1 MAVQLTYTGTP
12 FAEQIKQQ
20 GFKAGNPTG
29 GFSTRLADLFQKG
42 PKTFTTPNLGVASLY
57 GKTIPVAS
65 STANL
70 RLPSGAIPGKTF
82 LESLKNLGGTRFG
95 TEVIQTP
102 EQATKGMRVAQ
113 TAERLK
119 NVSPTAAK
127 FLSGQTI
134 TGLGGAAGPGIIRSL
149 FSLPFTGA
157 TIGPSILATLMGP
170 SVARGDFKADE
181 AFQLGQSE
189 LGLGEFFKDQD
200 FNQGYVS
207 GALPAVVSGDP
218 NQITGG
224 ITESLPPDAVLNEFD
239 NITNTG
245 VNQGGRGIIDLIKSG
260 GQKVLDFA
268 APIAK
273 DVAGRSIASQ
283 ALGKAGFMVGG
294 IPGALAGMIFGG
306 AKGGDLF
313 NAPYIG
319 GVTTVDEFGNLISG
333 EELDKLNARGGYYT
347 DAARAS
353 RRRDK
358 SIANMKARREAGLRY
373 GKNRLEELE
382 AQQAREEA
390 ARQAEAAA
398 IQDANRAAETGGY
411 QSSFASDTDFM
422 EGDPTAGGQAT
433 TATMGS
439 FKQGG
444 IVGLL

>member
-1 MAVQLTYTGTP
+1 MSIVDYLYRGAPAGERAAVQTAVQNTPYSTIGKNIIAEGAFGKGSNLRGFDPNFKGGTNLFNYVKGGISSLFGGKAPGNIGGGTP
-12 FAEQIKQQ
+12 AQRQLFEKVATSPFA
-20 GFKAGNPTG
+20 KAVAPAAPVLRSV
-29 GFSTRLADLFQKG
+29 FSLPMAAVTAGPQVISSLMA
-42 PKTFTTPNLGVASLY
+42 PKTEAGFDY
-57 GKTIPVAS
+57 MKDFDK
-65 STANL
+65 
-70 RLPSGAIPGKTF
+70 GAITSIADETAGLDF
-82 LESLKNLGGTRFG
+82 QDFG
-95 TEVIQTP
+95 TGIMAADNAAIQKAALAEARMDP
-102 EQATKGMRVAQ
+102 NVVSAIDAQ
-113 TAERLK
+113 TADELAQLPIDPVDNR
-119 NVSPTAAK
+119 N
-127 FLSGQTI
+127 I
-134 TGLGGAAGPGIIRSL
+134 
-149 FSLPFTGA
+149 FS
-157 TIGPSILATLMGP
+157 
-170 SVARGDFKADE
+170 RFK
-181 AFQLGQSE
+181 
-189 LGLGEFFKDQD
+189 
-200 FNQGYVS
+200 
-207 GALPAVVSGDP
+207 
-218 NQITGG
+218 
-224 ITESLPPDAVLNEFD
+224 
-239 NITNTG
+239 
-245 VNQGGRGIIDLIKSG
+245 
-260 GQKVLDFA
+260 DFA

-273 DVAGRSIASQ
+273 DVAGRTIASQ
-283 ALGKAGFMVGG
+283 ALGNAGFMLGG
-294 IPGALAGMIFGG
+294 LPGALAGMIFGG
-306 AKGGDLF
+306 MKGGSLF
-313 NAPYIG
+313 DAPYIG

>member
-102 EQATKGMRVAQ
+102 EQATKGMRIAQ

-127 FLSGQTI
+127 LLSGQTV

-157 TIGPSILATLMGP
+157 TIGPTILATLMGP

-181 AFQLGQSE
+181 AFQVGGSEVGQ
-189 LGLGEFFKDQD
+189 GEFFKDQD

-224 ITESLPPDAVLNEFD
+224 ITEALPPDAVLNE
-239 NITNTG
+239 TG
-245 VNQGGRGIIDLIKSG
+245 VNQGGRGIIDLIRAGGTRLKDTFLQGAGASG
-260 GQKVLDFA
+260 GLNIGARLGMMVN
-268 APIAK
+268 P
-273 DVAGRSIASQ
+273 
-283 ALGKAGFMVGG
+283 ALA
-294 IPGALAGMIFGG
+294 IPAALAGAFFGARG
-306 AKGGDLF
+306 IREATPGEKGIQSLYGGQ
-313 NAPYIG
+313 NTIG
-319 GVTTVDEFGNLISG
+319 QGTTFIDPITG
-333 EELDKLNARGGYYT
+333 EEIESEMAGYNISSMFGKGLPS
-347 DAARAS
+347 AIQS
-353 RRRDK
+353 RIDRINRTLQKKQSDILEQRRDALEK
-358 SIANMKARREAGLRY
+358 EKAA
-373 GKNRLEELE
+373 
-382 AQQAREEA
+382 
-390 ARQAEAAA
+390 AEAAELAAKQQAARTA
-398 IQDANRAAETGGY
+398 IADAGSGFDDYDSGQAAGMGFGGGR
-411 QSSFASDTDFM
+411 T
-422 EGDPTAGGQAT
+422 DPTDK
-433 TATMGS
+433 S
-439 FKQGG
+439 
-444 IVGLL
+444 